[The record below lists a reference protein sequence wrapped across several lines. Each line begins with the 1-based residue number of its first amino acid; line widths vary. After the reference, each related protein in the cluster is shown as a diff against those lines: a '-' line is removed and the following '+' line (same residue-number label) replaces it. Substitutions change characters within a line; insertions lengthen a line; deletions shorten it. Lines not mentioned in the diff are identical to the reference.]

1 MTTAV
6 RPSTQDMVIV
16 HRLFRREYRLAP
28 QLVRA
33 VADGDTARAAVVGAH
48 LTELGEMLHHH
59 HTGEDELVWP
69 RLHER
74 ASLQDA
80 LISRMER
87 EHERVDA
94 LLAQVAD
101 GLAAWTPTAAATA
114 RDELAGA
121 LEALE
126 QQLAAHLD
134 GEEREVLPIIEEHLT
149 MEEWAEVGQRGAA
162 GLPRARMLV
171 LLGGILEDASEAER
185 RAFLGHLPPPVRVLY
200 KVVGKRRYDKETAVL
215 RSGIVPAQREG

>member
-1 MTTAV
+1 MATAV

-74 ASLQDA
+74 ASLHNA

-87 EHERVDA
+87 EHEAVDA
-94 LLAQVAD
+94 LLTQVAD
-101 GLAAWTPTAAATA
+101 ALAAWTPAATAAA
-114 RDELAGA
+114 RDELAAA
-121 LEALE
+121 LEALG
-126 QQLAAHLD
+126 QQVAAHLD

-162 GLPRARMLV
+162 GLPKARMLV
-171 LLGGILEDASEAER
+171 LLGGILEDASDAER
-185 RAFLGHLPPPVRVLY
+185 RDFLAHMPPPVRVLY